1 LRQSSTGNSKSFT
14 LSLNHFQESRF
25 CITLKNFF
33 FFQKAN
39 GVLVC
44 TNTSVL
50 YAQAFAYFFNPVLF
64 FLLPLSLLFYFGFRA
79 HRNMRALISNRQ
91 HVRRLERQLM
101 YMIIVQAIVSGFSTI
116 PFGVQYIYT
125 AATMNVVKDPWR
137 MAQESLF
144 FTLAKLS
151 FYVSN
156 TIPFYIY
163 IALSSEVRTMTKDL
177 LLCRRSN
184 RIGESFGTAHSS
196 TRRQTTRLTCKT
208 GITGIQQQ
216 IPTVS

>member
-1 LRQSSTGNSKSFT
+1 LFYIQKLLFLSEGERCSCLYQYKCPLCSSICLLLQSGTLLPSTPLSSLLFWLPSSSQYACSHKQSSTRSSA
-14 LSLNHFQESRF
+14 R
-25 CITLKNFF
+25 
-33 FFQKAN
+33 
-39 GVLVC
+39 
-44 TNTSVL
+44 
-50 YAQAFAYFFNPVLF
+50 
-64 FLLPLSLLFYFGFRA
+64 
-79 HRNMRALISNRQ
+79 
-91 HVRRLERQLM
+91 
-101 YMIIVQAIVSGFSTI
+101 
-116 PFGVQYIYT
+116 T
-125 AATMNVVKDPWR
+125 AAHVHDYRSSHRFRLLHHTLRCPIHLHSCHDECGQRSMVYGSRK
-137 MAQESLF
+137 SL
-144 FTLAKLS
+144 

-163 IALSSEVRTMTKDL
+163 MALSSEVRTMTKDL